1 MVDGY
6 VPMTALRSTLPKESE
21 RELVLAAE
29 QQRLEEEEARQ
40 DTPKGAHLA
49 EKIRQRWL
57 TACRFPSKHGRTR
70 VLVAFASVCRSK
82 HAGCSSYHAVPV
94 TT

>member
-29 QQRLEEEEARQ
+29 QQRLEEEEASEENNKEREE
-40 DTPKGAHLA
+40 A
-49 EKIRQRWL
+49 I
-57 TACRFPSKHGRTR
+57 
-70 VLVAFASVCRSK
+70 
-82 HAGCSSYHAVPV
+82 
-94 TT
+94 